1 MNQNIIM
8 EEDAKTIVSRVNLS
22 ELAGKEILITGAT
35 GLLGTYFLYTIKAC
49 RESGIPVKKVHIICR
64 SQVPGYL
71 QDLIDQSWIQLW
83 QGDLCDDSFR
93 KNLPECAYIIH
104 AAGYGQPAKFVI
116 NEDKTLKLN
125 TTVTFDLL

>member
-49 RESGIPVKKVHIICR
+49 RESGIPVKKVHILFARI
-64 SQVPGYL
+64 SQNVRIL
-71 QDLIDQSWIQLW
+71 FMQLDTDSQQSL
-83 QGDLCDDSFR
+83 
-93 KNLPECAYIIH
+93 
-104 AAGYGQPAKFVI
+104 
-116 NEDKTLKLN
+116 
-125 TTVTFDLL
+125 